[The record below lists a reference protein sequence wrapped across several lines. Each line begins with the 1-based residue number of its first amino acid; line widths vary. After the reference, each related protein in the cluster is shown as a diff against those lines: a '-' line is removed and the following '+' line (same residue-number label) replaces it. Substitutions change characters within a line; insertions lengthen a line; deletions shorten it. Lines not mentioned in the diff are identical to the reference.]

1 MKQFPTGNGDSSAS
15 LAENLTSTSAC
26 SQEALLALRGQ
37 TNTLFMFVPANRHQL
52 LDAVTDTLFCSE
64 ATTYKTLTILWDIRA
79 DTQVET
85 SGCFVCSQSQKRVWQ
100 AEASSTERMP
110 VSWAKCSAVKLLR
123 SFHGIAAPTSAGAK
137 LKTNWKHVSA
147 HGGQMSVNKLLNCS
161 SLWQQDHIVCY
172 ERSTFPFLFLLFV
185 FFSNC
190 DGDCL
195 MLHLQ
200 GNRAHSCP
208 EGFADGA
215 SKIPICWCSLGGFYF
230 PLRLQTERRLVSLK
244 NQHH

>member
-1 MKQFPTGNGDSSAS
+1 MWYQSRYTDGNK
-15 LAENLTSTSAC
+15 
-26 SQEALLALRGQ
+26 
-37 TNTLFMFVPANRHQL
+37 QL
-52 LDAVTDTLFCSE
+52 LCVFTCT
-64 ATTYKTLTILWDIRA
+64 K
-79 DTQVET
+79 
-85 SGCFVCSQSQKRVWQ
+85 GVWQ
-100 AEASSTERMP
+100 AEASSAERMP

-123 SFHGIAAPTSAGAK
+123 SFHRMVEPTSTGTAK

-147 HGGQMSVNKLLNCS
+147 HEGLKSVNKQWNCS
-161 SLWQQDHIVCY
+161 SLWQQYDIVCY
-172 ERSTFPFLFLLFV
+172 DRSTFPFLFLLFI

-190 DGDCL
+190 DGGCV

-230 PLRLQTERRLVSLK
+230 PLRLQTERHVVSLK
-244 NQHH
+244 NEHH